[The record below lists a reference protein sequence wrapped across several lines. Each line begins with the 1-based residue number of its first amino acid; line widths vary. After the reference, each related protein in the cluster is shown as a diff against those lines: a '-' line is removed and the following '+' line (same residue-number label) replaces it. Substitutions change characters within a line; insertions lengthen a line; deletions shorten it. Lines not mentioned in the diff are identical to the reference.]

1 MERVPLSGF
10 RWSAREAGARL
21 AIAAFVLAQFVEITF
36 FHVVSVPVTAQKLAA
51 LLAFP
56 LALLLIGGIRAPARL
71 LVLAALL
78 LLAFTMRDLTGAV
91 LDPRTLS
98 ASSVVL
104 IGLAGAVVLFTA
116 LESDPRAL
124 GWLASTW
131 IAFAAATAVV
141 AILQAF
147 GLVPMF
153 TPGKELLGGREVM
166 PGVSLYRGVG
176 LKEDPNFQSLMLC
189 IGLVFSQFRQR
200 KGMRTCTS
208 ALLALGV
215 VATFS
220 RMGLLLAVLILAAA
234 PIARASSRGRI
245 VASVRSLATVAM
257 VGIGLALF
265 VRFVSPATGTYLE
278 NRFGDVVTTYEMVL
292 GEDVPRSSPA
302 PPSSARA
309 RLLLAVGAIDLG
321 ARNWG
326 RGIGAFRT
334 EAELRKTTG
343 LSNVSHNTYLEL
355 FVIGGVWGLLC
366 VVWYAHLLLRGL
378 RSGEHRAGGHQHA
391 RLIACFL
398 LVFGF
403 TGFFL
408 SLTYN
413 SIIWLPVVLALA
425 GPTPLR
431 SGSAPE
437 TPGVPA

>member
-1 MERVPLSGF
+1 MDGIPLSGF
-10 RWSAREAGARL
+10 RWSPREAGARL

-36 FHVVSVPVTAQKLAA
+36 FHVASVPVTAQKLAA

-56 LALLLIGGIRAPARL
+56 LALLLMGGIRAPARL
-71 LVLAALL
+71 LGLAALL
-78 LLAFTMRDLTGAV
+78 LLAFTMRDLTDGV
-91 LDPRTLS
+91 LDAQTLA

-116 LESDPRAL
+116 LESDARAL

-131 IAFAAATAVV
+131 IAFAVV
-141 AILQAF
+141 TAILAIAQAF
-147 GLVPMF
+147 GLVSMV

-176 LKEDPNFQSLMLC
+176 LKEDPNFQALMLC
-189 IGLVFSQFRQR
+189 IGLLFSHFRQR
-200 KGMRTCTS
+200 RRTRTCTS

-220 RMGLLLAVLILAAA
+220 RMGLLLALLILIAA
-234 PIARASSRGRI
+234 PVARASADDRI
-245 VASVRSLATVAM
+245 VATVRGLAAVAV

-278 NRFGDVVTTYEMVL
+278 DRFTDVVTTYEMVL

-309 RLLLAVGAIDLG
+309 RLILAVGAMDLG

-334 EAELRKTTG
+334 EAELQKTTG

-366 VVWYAHLLLRGL
+366 VGWYAFLLLRGL
-378 RSGEHRAGGHQHA
+378 RTGDRQHA
-391 RLIACFL
+391 RFIACL
-398 LVFGF
+398 ALVFGF
-403 TGFFL
+403 TGLFL

-413 SIIWLPVVLALA
+413 SIIWLPVVLALVGTTA
-425 GPTPLR
+425 R
-431 SGSAPE
+431 RVR
-437 TPGVPA
+437 VPAPGIASVPA